1 MKKIILT
8 LALIS
13 GLGTPSIFTFVP
25 CATAQVLGGEGP
37 RARQSGL
44 RGDVLDVNLRNPGTL
59 EDCIT
64 PSEMD
69 RVRCIRLS
77 GSINGDDIRF
87 IRKVCD
93 RSSAVDEGGKKVSNY
108 VDLELEHVRIVGGG
122 RDYSYRTEHD
132 VIGKRMFSGLST
144 LRNVTLP
151 RGLRRIENSA
161 FS

>member
-13 GLGTPSIFTFVP
+13 GIGAPSIFTFVP

-77 GSINGDDIRF
+77 GSINGDDIGF
-87 IRKVCD
+87 IRTDVLND
-93 RSSAVDEGGKKVSNY
+93 AFNALIQS
-108 VDLELEHVRIVGGG
+108 
-122 RDYSYRTEHD
+122 DYSLCCIFYS
-132 VIGKRMFSGLST
+132 IYY
-144 LRNVTLP
+144 
-151 RGLRRIENSA
+151 
-161 FS
+161 